1 MAKGKG
7 GAGKWIA
14 IGCVVFVLLGACCG
28 GIGFF
33 LYQQTFNSDAAQMT
47 RGFFGNLRRGEH
59 QQALQRMNA
68 QYQST
73 HALPTFQQNV
83 QQIPALTQQTD
94 ASFSNVSVS
103 GGTASV
109 TGTLS
114 TPSGDA
120 PFDVILSEQNGYWY
134 IDTVTV
140 QGQLLQ

>member
-14 IGCVVFVLLGACCG
+14 IGCAAFVLLGGCCG
-28 GIGFF
+28 AGIF
-33 LYQQTFNSDAAQMT
+33 LFMNQMFNSEPAQMA
-47 RGFFGNLRRGEH
+47 RGFFGNVRRGEYD
-59 QQALQRMNA
+59 QALLRMNA

-83 QQIPALTQQTD
+83 QQLPSLAQQTD
-94 ASFSNVSVS
+94 ATFSSVNIS
-103 GGTASV
+103 GGTATIS
-109 TGTLS
+109 GTLT

-120 PFDVILSEQNGYWY
+120 PVDVTLSQQGAYWY
-134 IDTVTV
+134 IDTVVV